1 MVQAML
7 YKDIGKKANKTLSD
21 DYDFNRKLKVKT
33 TTANG
38 VTFTTEGTMAA
49 NKSILAKL
57 TAQSKCKVMGVGLDK
72 VEVNTHGRIT
82 AETSVNNAMIDG
94 LKVTFKAEDGSLKNA
109 AGAKYKPAAK
119 LGSEYRHGSNFV
131 VSKDFDFASNNLSGS
146 AVFAYENFQ
155 FGVQGAYSVD
165 KTAVTDKNVALTYVA
180 SDMAASVVTKK
191 NMGNLTT
198 SFHHV
203 LPSKNVI
210 YSAAL
215 DTDLKAQSHLLTV
228 GGRYNPDSEST
239 FLGKVNSEGIVS
251 LGLVQKIKN
260 DVSLTVSANVDAKN
274 IEGENHKFGM
284 GLTLG

>member
-38 VTFTTEGTMAA
+38 ITFTTEGTMAA

-82 AETSVNNAMIDG
+82 AETSVANAMVDG
-94 LKVTFKAEDGSLKNA
+94 LKVTFKAEDGSTKNA
-109 AGAKYKPAAK
+109 AGAKYKPSAK
-119 LGSEYRHGSNFV
+119 LGGEYRHGSNFIL
-131 VSKDFDFASNNLSGS
+131 SKDFDFASNNATFSS
-146 AVFAYENFQ
+146 VFAYENFQ
-155 FGVQGAYSVD
+155 FGAQGAYSLD
-165 KTAVTDKNVALTYVA
+165 KTALTDKNVALTYVC
-180 SDMAASVVTKK
+180 SDMAVAVATKK
-191 NMGNLTT
+191 NMGNVTT

-203 LPSKNVI
+203 MPSKNIV
-210 YSAAL
+210 YGAAL
-215 DTDLKAQSHLLTV
+215 DTDVKSQSNLLTV
-228 GGRYNPDSEST
+228 GGRYSPDSEST

-251 LGLVQKIKN
+251 LGLVQKIKS
-260 DVSLTVSANVDAKN
+260 DVSLTVSANIDAKN